1 MSYSNNKQ
9 KDQATAPCFL
19 RFKMR
24 MNLIDRYDIMFLFES
39 DKSEFVEA
47 VQMNEQV
54 KDYIDKYPSEIIDV
68 YYNLRKMIFD
78 SVSCEPE
85 ERLWA
90 KIPTYYV
97 GEAFVRL
104 IPFKDHINVEAQ
116 AIIQHKEELA
126 YYKITPKGMVQIR
139 LKQDI
144 PYDVL
149 KQIFAET
156 LER

>member
-1 MSYSNNKQ
+1 MEKE
-9 KDQATAPCFL
+9 
-19 RFKMR
+19 
-24 MNLIDRYDIMFLFES
+24 LILKNRLKEIRT
-39 DKSEFVEA
+39 
-47 VQMNEQV
+47 EQV
-54 KDYIDKYPSEIIDV
+54 RDYIDKYPSEIIDMYLNV
-68 YYNLRKMIFD
+68 RKMIFD

-85 ERLWA
+85 ETLWA
-90 KIPTYYV
+90 KLPSYYV
-97 GEAFVRL
+97 GESFVRL
-104 IPFKDHINVEAQ
+104 IPFKDHINIEAK

-126 YYKITPKGMVQIR
+126 CYKITPKGMLQIY